1 VQGEHRRADRNN
13 EVGALQIRS
22 RDLRVDLPKG
32 SKVDIT
38 FTVTKSNVLKVFA
51 DVPLADIQLEAEFDF
66 SQLRAQA
73 PEVLEVLLVEA
84 QQRLDRLRAKVAREN
99 AIGIAR
105 EQVLAAKVD
114 LGAAKYAEER
124 LRDIQAQLDD
134 VEDAIGLSG
143 QAQELQDLLNEAGRL
158 VDSYGSPSD
167 RRELEALTVRAEDA
181 IRDQDAAAVRVQTD
195 RVFALL
201 VELERRSP
209 DWPVKL
215 FYAVQTRV
223 PPSGEV
229 DRLVRDGHRAVR
241 AGDMRALEDVNQ
253 QLMRMVPPE
262 KQAEV
267 TGNIGVV
274 RTR

>member
-1 VQGEHRRADRNN
+1 M
-13 EVGALQIRS
+13 
-22 RDLRVDLPKG
+22 
-32 SKVDIT
+32 
-38 FTVTKSNVLKVFA
+38 
-51 DVPLADIQLEAEFDF
+51 
-66 SQLRAQA
+66 
-73 PEVLEVLLVEA
+73 
-84 QQRLDRLRAKVAREN
+84 
-99 AIGIAR
+99 
-105 EQVLAAKVD
+105 
-114 LGAAKYAEER
+114 
-124 LRDIQAQLDD
+124 
-134 VEDAIGLSG
+134 
-143 QAQELQDLLNEAGRL
+143 
-158 VDSYGSPSD
+158 
-167 RRELEALTVRAEDA
+167 
-181 IRDQDAAAVRVQTD
+181 
-195 RVFALL
+195 FALL